1 MNRYYIGTEL
11 KFALTITS
19 EGFSMDTDNWKATV
33 RCGSNTI
40 ECDSTH
46 NSSQQD
52 DQWYILIDTQ
62 ELGTGEYYLIVEI
75 DVPDSDFDDDL
86 RHEVLKQE
94 KPLCIVYNT

>member
-1 MNRYYIGTEL
+1 MNRYYIGTEI

-46 NSSQQD
+46 NSSQ
-52 DQWYILIDTQ
+52 
-62 ELGTGEYYLIVEI
+62 
-75 DVPDSDFDDDL
+75 
-86 RHEVLKQE
+86 
-94 KPLCIVYNT
+94 